1 MSEQVVER
9 TVTLRGGPQDG
20 REIRHPAYTV
30 INIPEVLH
38 LRAAPGAPTWVSD
51 DYYAITHRYNGL
63 TGDYMGVW
71 KWPQVGPW
79 SRFGLAPFPSLT
91 LFPRVEAW
99 QRRAQEYRR
108 RYGAARMALRGDA

>member
-1 MSEQVVER
+1 MDER
-9 TVTLRGGPQDG
+9 VITLHGGPQDG
-20 REIRHPAYTV
+20 REVRFPPRAV
-30 INIPEVLH
+30 ISSLEMLPLPPD
-38 LRAAPGAPTWVSD
+38 APSWISD
-51 DYYAITHRYNGL
+51 DYYVIMHRYNGL

-99 QRRAQEYRR
+99 QRRAQEHRR
-108 RYGAARMALRGDA
+108 RYGAARMALRGDT